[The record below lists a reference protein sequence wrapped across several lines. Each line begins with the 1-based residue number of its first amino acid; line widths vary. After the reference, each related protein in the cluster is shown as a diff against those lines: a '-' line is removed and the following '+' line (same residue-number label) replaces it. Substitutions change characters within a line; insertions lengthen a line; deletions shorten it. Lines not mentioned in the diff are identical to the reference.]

1 MGDKVLKKI
10 SIILICTTMLFANNS
25 VENSQNSIY
34 QKLDKLFNSIN
45 QKRYGLT
52 KEQIDNTRSPFINY
66 KEKKEEEEKKDKE
79 QNEGKNK
86 QTEEIAVVPIYTLQA
101 ILNNR
106 ANING
111 GWYGIG
117 NAINDYKLIK
127 INRDNVILDNVNN
140 KLKLTLE
147 KGSKNVIIETK

>member
-1 MGDKVLKKI
+1 
-10 SIILICTTMLFANNS
+10 MLFANNS